1 MSTGTEV
8 DVRAHVRK
16 HYAERVREQSSCC
29 GGISEDAG
37 SSCCGTEPPAELVSR
52 GARLGYTAEEMTAV
66 PQAAAMTY
74 GCGNPQALAA
84 LKPGEVVADLGSG
97 GGLDCF
103 LAARQ
108 VGPDGHVIGVDM
120 TPEMIERASR
130 NALTGERG
138 YERCYRNRV
147 EYDGEHLSPRRF
159 LRILPKKHSLANAG
173 SGAEFVRSR
182 GAVMATQ
189 EYRVNLLR
197 PDQGRTVAAI
207 ALLVLAGL
215 ATVTGCRARPEHTLL
230 FFYEV
235 ICASCEDSRRM
246 EALAGE
252 IVQLARTDQRI
263 TAQTHDVFRGDG
275 LAAFRDAAAR
285 VEGNALSEEF
295 PVMIVDGQEVYQG
308 EEEIVAKLDDLRDEY
323 QR

>member
-1 MSTGTEV
+1 
-8 DVRAHVRK
+8 
-16 HYAERVREQSSCC
+16 
-29 GGISEDAG
+29 
-37 SSCCGTEPPAELVSR
+37 
-52 GARLGYTAEEMTAV
+52 
-66 PQAAAMTY
+66 
-74 GCGNPQALAA
+74 
-84 LKPGEVVADLGSG
+84 
-97 GGLDCF
+97 
-103 LAARQ
+103 
-108 VGPDGHVIGVDM
+108 
-120 TPEMIERASR
+120 
-130 NALTGERG
+130 
-138 YERCYRNRV
+138 
-147 EYDGEHLSPRRF
+147 
-159 LRILPKKHSLANAG
+159 
-173 SGAEFVRSR
+173 
-182 GAVMATQ
+182 MATQ

-197 PDQGRTVAAI
+197 PDHGRTVAAI

-246 EALAGE
+246 ETLAGE

-285 VEGNALSEEF
+285 VEGNALSEGF

-323 QR
+323 LR